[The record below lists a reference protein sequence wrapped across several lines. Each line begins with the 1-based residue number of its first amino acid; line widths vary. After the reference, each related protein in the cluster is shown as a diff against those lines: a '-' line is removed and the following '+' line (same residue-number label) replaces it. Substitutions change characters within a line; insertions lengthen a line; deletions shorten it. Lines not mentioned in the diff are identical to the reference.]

1 MTCLGP
7 VFVIYAKQTY
17 SEWVCEWVSE
27 WMSQN
32 KQWLHEITLDID
44 QIHWDY
50 KSNITICQLKIKKK
64 NFKLNFPM
72 PKIHGKSMVFL
83 LKEADTER
91 RRSYIIS
98 GKAGS
103 NFKIRMFL
111 SHFSKSKI

>member
-1 MTCLGP
+1 
-7 VFVIYAKQTY
+7 
-17 SEWVCEWVSE
+17 
-27 WMSQN
+27 
-32 KQWLHEITLDID
+32 
-44 QIHWDY
+44 
-50 KSNITICQLKIKKK
+50 
-64 NFKLNFPM
+64 M

>member
-1 MTCLGP
+1 M
-7 VFVIYAKQTY
+7 
-17 SEWVCEWVSE
+17 
-27 WMSQN
+27 
-32 KQWLHEITLDID
+32 IT
-44 QIHWDY
+44 WDY
-50 KSNITICQLKIKKK
+50 IRYRSNSLGLQIKYHYLPAKDKKK